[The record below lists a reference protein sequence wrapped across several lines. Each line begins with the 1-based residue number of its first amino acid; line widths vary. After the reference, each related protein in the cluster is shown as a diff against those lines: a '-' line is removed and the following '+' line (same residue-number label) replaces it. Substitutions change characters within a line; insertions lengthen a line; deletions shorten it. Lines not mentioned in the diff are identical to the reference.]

1 MSEKLKQ
8 ENNFD
13 VLGDVLTTLRFRG
26 SIFFRSMLAAPWGVS
41 IPEKGIPRFHIGLSG
56 SCFVGSDN
64 HTPVQ
69 IQQND
74 IAMLPGGGEHWI
86 ADQPGRPL
94 ATSER
99 AGEACELGTPLFQDG
114 EITNQIMCGIVNY
127 DREAEHPIFDALPEV
142 IHFPKIKTDEPIW
155 MTVAL
160 MNSEILR
167 IDSIDNP
174 IIDRLTEVLFLQLLY
189 HYAQNNEGAN
199 GFLAALKDRRLHQA
213 ITLIHQMPAHDWSL
227 ESLGN
232 QVGMSRATL
241 VRHFENAIGVSPMSY
256 VRRWRITKAYNLIN
270 YTSTPFEQI
279 ATVVGFSSANALNK
293 AFQRHYHYTP
303 AELRRNSSK

>member
-1 MSEKLKQ
+1 MSEMLNDEK
-8 ENNFD
+8 NFD

-26 SIFFRSMLAAPWGVS
+26 SIFFRSMLAAPWGIS

-56 SCFVGSDN
+56 SCFVGSSN
-64 HTPVQ
+64 HPPVQ

-86 ADQPGRPL
+86 ADKPGRSL

-99 AGEACELGTPLFQDG
+99 AGEACELGTPLFQEG
-114 EITNQIMCGIVNY
+114 EITNHIMCGIVNY
-127 DREAEHPIFDALPEV
+127 DREVEHPIFDALPEV
-142 IHFPKIKTDEPIW
+142 IHFPKLKTDEPIW

-160 MNSEILR
+160 MNSEVQR
-167 IDSIDNP
+167 IDSIDSP

-189 HYAQNNEGAN
+189 HYAHNNKGVN

-213 ITLIHQMPAHDWSL
+213 IALIHKMPEQEWSL

-241 VRHFENAIGVSPMSY
+241 VRHFESAIGMSPMSY
-256 VRRWRITKAYNLIN
+256 IRRWRITKAYNLVK
-270 YTSTPFEQI
+270 YTSTSLEQI
-279 ATVVGFSSANALNK
+279 ATVVGFSSAGSLNK
-293 AFQRHYHYTP
+293 AFQRYYQYTP
-303 AELRRNSSK
+303 AELRRRNKQ